1 MRAAFLAVA
10 VLGLAAAAYWFRGH
24 RVAHREPSADGTAL
38 LRQHVLSREIFKQA
52 EPAPG
57 IRCVVYDW
65 HVGNG
70 IATLVSFDDGT
81 TSLYLSSGGGVIGAG
96 AHESVRRA
104 AQLFR
109 EEAARVAGRF
119 QPTTDEYPL
128 PAEGRSVFY
137 VITDSATLTS
147 GPLLSSELV
156 SGKHPMAAL
165 ARRAQD
171 VITQIRKAT

>member
-1 MRAAFLAVA
+1 MRAAFVAVA
-10 VLGLAAAAYWFRGH
+10 VVVLAAAAYWFRGQ
-24 RVAHREPSADGTAL
+24 RVEQREPSADGTAL
-38 LRQHVLSREIFKQA
+38 LRQQVLSREILKQA
-52 EPAPG
+52 GPAPG
-57 IRCVVYDW
+57 IRCVVYDR

-96 AHESVRRA
+96 AHDPVRRA

-109 EEAARVAGRF
+109 EEAARVAGSF
-119 QPTTDEYPL
+119 QPTGDEYPL
-128 PAEGRSVFY
+128 PADGRAVFY

-156 SGKHPMAAL
+156 SGKHPLAAL

-171 VITQIRKAT
+171 VITEIRKAT